1 MVCIS
6 MCSFTYLHVD
16 IHSDIIYT
24 ATLICMVKM
33 ASLYNPIIVY
43 AYNIFDVDIPLTSTF
58 NH

>member
-43 AYNIFDVDIPLTSTF
+43 AYNIFDVDIFP
-58 NH
+58 